1 MGSINK
7 LGNYKV
13 AISLDGYWV
22 LSKSKETL
30 VVQNAITGEIQR
42 TLTKRQVNKKST
54 LKCVNL
60 SAKSIDRCW
69 AILGF
74 VDNTFEEWYLPQEL
88 NYYNQTDNPPFVLR
102 AISFDSRL
110 ALRETKRGSLQIQD
124 LSTGEIVH
132 SFDKKYGGFRKD
144 NPSDGIVFSLE
155 GDFVLLPRANDPNSK
170 FEEEIGCRI
179 WNFSTGRITPILISY
194 LWTTEICSVSVST
207 DGKIGIFGLFSGEI
221 KVCDLKVG
229 RERFTL
235 KNHPSQITCLS
246 VSSNDRLLASTS
258 IDGTL
263 KVWQLKNGEEICSFK
278 LDTEISSCVFHP
290 NKEVIV
296 VGDKVENINLFE
308 LILPLKKVQTLII
321 EPQEPR
327 EQIQSSII
335 KLKNSS
341 LIANLLDESRDLPHP
356 IQSLS
361 FKGIPDIGHL
371 TIALHF
377 EGIGILN
384 FKLFHSE
391 YGIIYEY
398 ERIAEEYEGF
408 YHPSISPPYLGLLGK
423 RIYLEF

>member
-1 MGSINK
+1 M
-7 LGNYKV
+7 
-13 AISLDGYWV
+13 
-22 LSKSKETL
+22 
-30 VVQNAITGEIQR
+30 
-42 TLTKRQVNKKST
+42 
-54 LKCVNL
+54 
-60 SAKSIDRCW
+60 
-69 AILGF
+69 
-74 VDNTFEEWYLPQEL
+74 
-88 NYYNQTDNPPFVLR
+88 
-102 AISFDSRL
+102 
-110 ALRETKRGSLQIQD
+110 
-124 LSTGEIVH
+124 
-132 SFDKKYGGFRKD
+132 
-144 NPSDGIVFSLE
+144 
-155 GDFVLLPRANDPNSK
+155 LLPRANDPNSK

-408 YHPSISPPYLGLLGK
+408 YHPSISPPLPRTPWEKDLFGILSVSTLSGELISWI
-423 RIYLEF
+423 RMTVSCALSIDEFSTLRALKQLYFSRDYA